1 MKAPLINLPQTRP
14 FESTQGFLL
23 RLAEAN
29 AYPAVEWLQR
39 IDGLRAHLRDL
50 VGTAIFGFMPKW
62 LGELG
67 TPVVVPPGFDQKF
80 CLGRRAKCCVACL
93 LTAPYWRA
101 IWEHRLYV
109 ACHIHGTELVD
120 TCLACGSKLC
130 WRRASIMRC
139 RCGSEISSWEQVEAS
154 RSSVDAALHIW
165 HAFVRATGVQEDAV
179 GRRISALEDLSLPS
193 IASLISHLG
202 ATTETTEY
210 MLTPKEWRNL
220 TLSDTSRLVAAAYSR
235 LTDWPYKFHDF
246 LREEERS
253 IGNDAETSLQSPRVR
268 RLKKFLFHE
277 LAPDLN
283 FLLDGFRGYMRDLS
297 MNTLDKRRHWA
308 TDGDIQSQAYV
319 AATVAARQLGIRA
332 ATLHALT
339 TRVGV
344 TEIPKPGGVR
354 RHFTL
359 IKRTALSSL
368 KQELADEISLR
379 AMSLLLGISMPR
391 VEQLADVGMLKRRTV
406 THGLISTSLFRRSE
420 AADLIDSI
428 KSSEDTVTCPDREIS
443 FAEVSKYF
451 LSQRA
456 EFVSLIRAVQ
466 EKHINLRRWDESARG
481 IAGAVFGRD
490 EFLDWHRR
498 QCCVGGVTIPEAAIH
513 LHIKQEVA
521 YHLVKS
527 GLLKGRVAI
536 RGRRTATL
544 ITPVALS
551 DFEQRYVSAVELATA
566 TSLSVGTIMEILS
579 VAGITPICG
588 PRMDGSRQ
596 NIYRRSDVKR
606 VVEALNTTANA

>member
-1 MKAPLINLPQTRP
+1 
-14 FESTQGFLL
+14 
-23 RLAEAN
+23 
-29 AYPAVEWLQR
+29 
-39 IDGLRAHLRDL
+39 
-50 VGTAIFGFMPKW
+50 
-62 LGELG
+62 
-67 TPVVVPPGFDQKF
+67 
-80 CLGRRAKCCVACL
+80 
-93 LTAPYWRA
+93 
-101 IWEHRLYV
+101 
-109 ACHIHGTELVD
+109 
-120 TCLACGSKLC
+120 
-130 WRRASIMRC
+130 
-139 RCGSEISSWEQVEAS
+139 
-154 RSSVDAALHIW
+154 
-165 HAFVRATGVQEDAV
+165 
-179 GRRISALEDLSLPS
+179 
-193 IASLISHLG
+193 
-202 ATTETTEY
+202 

-253 IGNDAETSLQSPRVR
+253 IRDAAETSLQSPRVR

-283 FLLDGFRGYMRDLS
+283 FLLDGFRGYMRDQS

-379 AMSLLLGISMPR
+379 TMSLLLGISMPR
-391 VEQLADVGMLKRRTV
+391 VEQLADVGILKRRTV

-420 AADLIDSI
+420 ASELIDSI
-428 KSSEDTVTCPDREIS
+428 KSCGEAVACPDREIS

-466 EKHINLRRWDESARG
+466 EQHINLSRWDESARG
-481 IAGAVFGRD
+481 IAGAIFGRE
-490 EFLDWHRR
+490 EFLNWHRQ
-498 QCCVGGVTIPEAAIH
+498 QCCVGGVTIPEAAVH
-513 LHIKQEVA
+513 LHIKQDVA

-527 GLLKGRVAI
+527 GLLKGQVAI
-536 RGRRTATL
+536 RGRRTVTL
-544 ITPVALS
+544 ITPAALL
-551 DFEQRYVSAVELATA
+551 DFEQRYVTAIELAKTA
-566 TSLSVGTIMEILS
+566 SLSVDAVMAMFSDI
-579 VAGITPICG
+579 GIAPICG
-588 PRMDGSRQ
+588 PKADGSRQ
-596 NIYRRSDVKR
+596 NIYRRRDVELAS
-606 VVEALNTTANA
+606 EALNTSIKT